1 MLGVDLIIDKAVG
14 PILAIGPKVN
24 AKAAMTF
31 APFDTKKPLT
41 FDASLKMGIYADL
54 GVKLKFWKI
63 DIAEWNTTFNLVKEK
78 TLWSYTYPQD
88 MENKKDDP
96 VTKVLDA
103 ATEAIKAA
111 QDEVK

>member
-1 MLGVDLIIDKAVG
+1 M
-14 PILAIGPKVN
+14 
-24 AKAAMTF
+24 
-31 APFDTKKPLT
+31 DTKKPLT

-88 MENKKDDP
+88 MDKKKDDP
-96 VTKVLDA
+96 VTKVLDT
-103 ATEAIKAA
+103 ATEYIK
-111 QDEVK
+111 EVQNKSQEALLGRTN